1 MCMWLFHICC
11 AMGGE
16 MKQIPQASTEV
27 NDMCP
32 LGTICCPRVDDLQ
45 GEGGTDPVPWDKS
58 TVKML
63 NALSHGRMEY
73 TPAKQK
79 NVVLG
84 WEEKDG
90 IHPKGPSQCVN
101 KQTIVSAYNKKDT
114 VASAK
119 ILDGDKSKYVA
130 CRFECIVKH
139 GKMKSNEKCMKEG
152 NGGRTPIV
160 LIRGHPRGQCDKA
173 GKGINKNRDGEG
185 SARPLAD
192 WICGHYAKDL
202 KTATNQVCLSNANN
216 FESSMKGEY
225 YQTHTKHGYARVVGI
240 GYPDNE
246 YASDALD
253 DKVDPSVI
261 QIKSSE
267 IFLAQMPSKALG
279 WENAKKLKD
288 GHKNHFIFPD
298 LKDEEG
304 KVKFFK
310 TYTPVDVTDE
320 AKEQIKLD
328 YLAKLKKITE
338 KVQT

>member
-27 NDMCP
+27 NAMCP
-32 LGTICCPRVDDLQ
+32 LGTICCPRVDDLR
-45 GEGGTDPVPWDKS
+45 GEGGTDPVPWDIS

-63 NALSHGRMEY
+63 NALSHGRMQY
-73 TPAKQK
+73 TPVKQK
-79 NVVLG
+79 NDVLG
-84 WEEKDG
+84 WEGKDG
-90 IHPKGPSQCVN
+90 INPLGPSQCVN

-119 ILDGDKSKYVA
+119 VEGGDKSEYVA

-139 GKMKSNEKCMKEG
+139 RKMKSNEKCMKEEG
-152 NGGRTPIV
+152 NGRTPIV
-160 LIRGHPRGQCDKA
+160 LIRGHPRGQCDKP

-202 KTATNQVCLSNANN
+202 KTAKNKVCLSNEND
-216 FESSMKGEY
+216 FESSMKGKY
-225 YQTHTKHGYARVVGI
+225 YQEQTKHGYAHVVGI

-267 IFLAQMPSKALG
+267 IFLAQMPSKALD
-279 WENAKKLKD
+279 WENAKKLKE
-288 GHKNHFIFPD
+288 GHKNHFVFPD
-298 LKDEEG
+298 LKDEDG
-304 KVKFFK
+304 KVKFFA

-320 AKEQIKLD
+320 EKEEIKKN
-328 YLAKLKKITE
+328 YLAKLKKITNI
-338 KVQT
+338 